1 MHQHPRLVEALT
13 AAENLFIGW
22 DAIPGLFRRCSTL
35 VARANELG
43 KQYKLELDM
52 EARWQLS
59 VADKQRLEILRT
71 LTGGRRS

>member
-22 DAIPGLFRRCSTL
+22 DAIPGIFRRRSTL

-52 EARWQLS
+52 EAR
-59 VADKQRLEILRT
+59 
-71 LTGGRRS
+71 GGSSRSPTSSASRSCGH